1 MSILLCLSVVAFQA
15 LRLLPEAVLYGI
27 FLYIGV
33 ASLYGV
39 QVQCA
44 CTYLISTAKS
54 QMCICTLNVMQSFP
68 QKLKVERQQ
77 NTVVLLFG
85 ENPDVMIYVHIYVRV
100 YVRALPHSI
109 PNQFVQRLLLFI
121 IPDKYK
127 PDYEYLRHIP
137 NRKIYL
143 YTLVQVAFLG
153 LLCVFKVVSQISI
166 VFPVM
171 VCTCTCT
178 CTYNNTCIH
187 MSGFSCRH
195 SGKGGGGG
203 GGQVEFWECERHASM
218 RNSFV

>member
-1 MSILLCLSVVAFQA
+1 
-15 LRLLPEAVLYGI
+15 
-27 FLYIGV
+27 
-33 ASLYGV
+33 
-39 QVQCA
+39 
-44 CTYLISTAKS
+44 
-54 QMCICTLNVMQSFP
+54 MCICTLNVMQSFP

-143 YTLVQVAFLG
+143 YTLVQVVFLG

-187 MSGFSCRH
+187 MSGFSSRH
-195 SGKGGGGG
+195 SGKGGGG
-203 GGQVEFWECERHASM
+203 QVEFGNVRGGIGMLPREIHLSEVHSELFFISRGGGGGTLAPHSYAETKITGGHWPFSM
-218 RNSFV
+218 NFSKIADQNIKQDTFK